1 MLKNRHGQMIKFNTR
16 SEGKK
21 FILIESSCQDE
32 EKGKCMPWEWTRQI
46 MLVIEVGCDLVAKWV
61 WFGVEEVSY
70 MSMGSPES
78 SVVKN
83 ITKLPLPLREVPF
96 VDLRDY
102 H

>member
-1 MLKNRHGQMIKFNTR
+1 MIKFNTR

-21 FILIESSCQDE
+21 FILIESSCQEE
-32 EKGKCMPWEWTRQI
+32 EKVSTWEWTTCRSRI
-46 MLVIEVGCDLVAKWV
+46 FNRRGLVAKWV